1 MLERHEQTKG
11 VCLRTEKTTY
21 MGWKVEEMS
30 VAFEDPGGSF
40 ELLLESVRRSAKD
53 HHGIGKTDDKVSS
66 L

>member
-1 MLERHEQTKG
+1 
-11 VCLRTEKTTY
+11 LRTEKTTY